1 MVMNCSNHGN
11 RFFQSSTHPTQQTAS
26 NSPREAGMHKRMG
39 CKAQV
44 EVKYRSNLSVVRI
57 LTKPATQQTA
67 SNSPREAGMH
77 KRMGCKA
84 QVEVKY
90 RSNLSVVRIL
100 TKPATQ
106 QTAF

>member
-1 MVMNCSNHGN
+1 
-11 RFFQSSTHPTQQTAS
+11 
-26 NSPREAGMHKRMG
+26 MHK
-39 CKAQV
+39 
-44 EVKYRSNLSVVRI
+44 S
-57 LTKPATQQTA
+57 
-67 SNSPREAGMH
+67 
-77 KRMGCKA
+77 MGCKA

>member
-1 MVMNCSNHGN
+1 
-11 RFFQSSTHPTQQTAS
+11 
-26 NSPREAGMHKRMG
+26 
-39 CKAQV
+39 
-44 EVKYRSNLSVVRI
+44 
-57 LTKPATQQTA
+57 
-67 SNSPREAGMH
+67 MH